1 MGKGKHGIGKILFTV
16 GGFFLGGGFWTGLS
30 AGSWLGG
37 AVLGASLGSSIWS
50 ATHKPKMRDFNAP
63 EIQRFDKVQETMS
76 SSANIPV
83 VYGYRK
89 IAGNQ
94 TYHQTNAD
102 QNTLHKHVVL
112 CEGGI
117 EGIESVSANDL
128 LIPTGSQNSNTVFTI
143 QNTIYEDATVRK
155 DGKHLYLH
163 WNGKDKDLYLA
174 NKDDA
179 QNADTLW
186 SWQTSVPELV
196 TYLNK
201 FGDGW
206 QAFPTAT
213 TSKYP
218 GDLWITYLGD
228 FIGKATISFPYRTK
242 NEEYFSYP
250 PNSFVRKDVHYQL
263 IEGSIHRLYNS
274 APFTWEA
281 DYNKYQ
287 QKHEH
292 NCYKSPANVQADT
305 ITGGT
310 NYTFYDSEAPSNYE
324 EVGGYPKMAWLDM
337 HFMVSSE
344 LNGNPSVSC
353 FIKGRKVLDTRT
365 NEVKYSTNPAMCLR
379 DFILSKTFGLGKWI
393 SRENID
399 EDSFKEVADYCD
411 EIIHYKGTSGEQI
424 DCKRYELNI
433 VIDQKQSALDWI
445 SDILGNFCGYIVCS
459 QDKIFL
465 KIEKPESTS
474 YRFNDSNCSDLTVAP
489 LTLDDTP
496 NCYKVSFVDP
506 LNNWNSVQAIVED
519 YADQKNRGKIIT
531 QEVTLEGTTSQ
542 NQALRLARFYRDY
555 NAICFKTVSFKT
567 GQQALHLEPG
577 DVIELSFR
585 NVFKD
590 EPFRITEIKED
601 NDGTYEISARSY
613 NKNIYNDY
621 LGATLQ
627 VYSYATKPSSLYGA
641 VPEIRDLKL
650 SQEYYINNDGTVVSN
665 IMGKIMLPVY
675 DYFHRVLIFY
685 MREQDADWI
694 YYGSTTGDNFIINN
708 AKTDEIYIFKIIV
721 ENTSGRRSQGYI
733 SPPYYVTGKDEPPSD
748 VTEGHV
754 WYNPNSTEIKL
765 IWTGIE
771 DKDLNH
777 YEIQDENL
785 EVIGETNFT
794 SFSYEI
800 KDDMA
805 HKFYIYA
812 IDNGG
817 NKSVN
822 PLVLTAQRDII
833 VDEVTGLSVIQDKN
847 NLSKIH
853 VSWNEIQDTR
863 LVSYAIYINDKKI
876 ANTTETSYL
885 ITLEKSGEYT
895 IGVKTYSM
903 FNTESKGVFS
913 TQAFKLE
920 PEDVTEF
927 SMTRLDTDRSVLQ
940 FTWNLVEHGVSYEI
954 RLGDSWDTGKIIT
967 KTNSNNFTY
976 QLRTEDVFK
985 FFVKAIGINNFYS
998 INAKELQADIVLS
1011 PNAPTNL
1018 KITQNQ
1024 KDRSQIIVT
1033 WTPPEGHDIAG
1044 YKVFIDNQYEDS
1056 VLTNLFTKNLSA
1068 SKDITVSVLAYTVAN
1083 FESTKVNASKRIEIE
1098 PMDVTGFNITQ
1109 NVSKK
1114 SEIHLYWDAPKQL
1127 DISHYE
1133 LRMGESWDNA
1143 TLVSSYITNNYYDMV
1158 INVEKTFHFWIKA
1171 VSNAGFKSLNPT
1183 HQECTFDLNP
1193 SAPTGL
1199 TVEQDKDDKSI
1210 VNVSWNPVNEFDIS
1224 YYEVRSGYTWED
1236 GEVLITTTNTRFSF
1250 KPKSDSGNI
1259 NIMLKAVNTSG
1270 FYSDEVR
1277 GNLYAIYEP
1286 SDVTSFLAYQNGD
1299 YVDFAWLKI
1308 QDTDVVGYEI
1318 REGYSWDTGT
1328 VICSMIPTLSYEI
1341 KVSFEGTFKYMI
1353 KAINRAGKY
1362 SVHENSQIVKI
1373 ENLSSKNIVLQIDE
1387 LAENTGTHNQ
1397 TEIAESLINWQ
1408 TMGGKFSDY
1417 NNLMF
1422 SEIGGKKVLR
1432 LKQQPDGTF
1441 ASNGVYTCGIIDVHQ
1456 VIIANISCNF
1466 RSTSKYLSDISAY
1479 LEIRTSKDNVTW
1491 TDWTRFMDAQYNF
1504 RYIEIRC
1511 ILKSNDPHKTVEVN
1525 SLQVV
1530 IDVPDREV
1538 TGNLDV
1544 PVGGTTVNYDK
1555 EFYIIP
1561 IVTPYALGYGIR
1573 CEITDKTKSSFKVRV
1588 LNENNQDVGGN
1599 VNWRARGY

>member
-1 MGKGKHGIGKILFTV
+1 MGKGKHGGLGKILFTV

-37 AVLGASLGSSIWS
+37 AVLGASLGSSIWT
-50 ATHKPKMRDFNAP
+50 ATHKPKMKDFTAP
-63 EIQRFDKVQETMS
+63 EIQRFDKVQETMT

-89 IAGNQ
+89 ISGNQ

-117 EGIESVSANDL
+117 EGVESVSGNDL
-128 LIPTGSQNSNTVFTI
+128 LIPTGSQTSNTVFTI
-143 QNTIYEDATVRK
+143 QNTKYQDATVYK
-155 DGKHLYLH
+155 KGKTLRLH
-163 WNGKDKDLYLA
+163 WNGKNKELYLA

-201 FGDGW
+201 LGEGW

-218 GDLWITYLGD
+218 GDLWDISEGNQFIEEVVFKGLYPPFESFEQDGYFYE
-228 FIGKATISFPYRTK
+228 FIGSSLYPSASGHGHRHATHFK
-242 NEEYFSYP
+242 
-250 PNSFVRKDVHYQL
+250 
-263 IEGSIHRLYNS
+263 
-274 APFTWEA
+274 
-281 DYNKYQ
+281 KY
-287 QKHEH
+287 KLGGAV
-292 NCYKSPANVQADT
+292 NCYKKPTNVQAST
-305 ITGGT
+305 VTGGT
-310 NYTFYDSEAPSNYE
+310 NYTYHDCETPSNYE
-324 EVGGYPKMAWLDM
+324 EVGGYPKMVWLDM
-337 HFMVSSE
+337 NFMVSNE

-353 FIKGRKVLDTRT
+353 FVKGRKVLDTRT
-365 NEVKYSTNPAMCLR
+365 GKTSYSTNPAMCLR
-379 DFILSKTFGLGKWI
+379 DFILSKRFGLGKWI
-393 SRENID
+393 KQENID

-411 EIIHYKGTSGEQI
+411 EIIHYKNSFGEQI

-445 SDILGNFCGYIVCS
+445 SDILGNFCGYLVCS

-465 KIEKPESTS
+465 KIEKPVSTS
-474 YRFNDSNCSDLTVAP
+474 YKFNDSNCFDLTVAP
-489 LTLDDTP
+489 LPLDDTP

-519 YADQKNRGKIIT
+519 FADQKARGRIIT

-555 NAICFKTVSFKT
+555 NAICFKTISFKT

-577 DVIELSFR
+577 DVVELTFR

-590 EPFRITEIKED
+590 EPFRIMEIKEE
-601 NDGTYEISARSY
+601 NDGTYEISARNY
-613 NKNIYNDY
+613 NKDIYNDY

-627 VYSYATKPSSLYGA
+627 VYSYATKPSSMYGA
-641 VPEIRDLKL
+641 VPEIRALKL
-650 SQEYYINNDGTVVSN
+650 SQEYYVNADGTVVSN
-665 IMGKIMLPVY
+665 ILGDIKLPVY
-675 DYFHRVLIFY
+675 DYTKRFL
-685 MREQDADWI
+685 I
-694 YYGSTTGDNFIINN
+694 YYAIDDAEVWEYFGDTVEDVFVLSNV
-708 AKTDEIYIFKIIV
+708 KTKANYTFKIIV
-721 ENTSGRRSQGYI
+721 ENTTGRKSEGYI
-733 SPPYYVTGKDEPPSD
+733 SPRYYVTGKDEPPSD
-748 VTEGHV
+748 VIEGRV
-754 WYNPNSTEIKL
+754 WYNPDSTEIKL
-765 IWTGIE
+765 IWTNIE
-771 DKDLNH
+771 DKDLNR
-777 YEIQDENL
+777 YEIQDENHT
-785 EVIGETNFT
+785 VIGETVST
-794 SFSYEI
+794 SFTYHIS
-800 KDDMA
+800 DDKA

-812 IDNGG
+812 VDNGG

-833 VDEVTGLSVIQDKN
+833 VDDVTELIVTQDNN
-847 NLSKIH
+847 NLSKVH
-853 VSWNEIQDTR
+853 LKWKEVKDTR
-863 LVSYAIYINDKKI
+863 LVSYVIYCNDKKM
-876 ANTTETSYL
+876 ASTNETSFTL
-885 ITLEKSGEYT
+885 VLEKSGTYK

-903 FNTESKGVFS
+903 FDRESEGTFDTK
-913 TQAFKLE
+913 TYKLE
-920 PEDVTEF
+920 PEDVSELN
-927 SMTRLDTDRSVLQ
+927 MTKLDTDRSILQ
-940 FTWNLVEHGVSYEI
+940 FTWNLVEHGVSYEVRI
-954 RLGDSWDTGKIIT
+954 GDTWETGKVLT
-967 KTNSNNFTY
+967 KTNTNSFNY
-976 QLRTEDVFK
+976 QFRTEGVFK
-985 FFVKAIGINNFYS
+985 FFVKAIGVNEFYS
-998 INAKELQADIVLS
+998 LNAKMLEVNNILRPD
-1011 PNAPTNL
+1011 APTDL
-1018 KITQNQ
+1018 KVTQNPR
-1024 KDRSQIIVT
+1024 DRSQIIVT

-1044 YKVFIDNQYEDS
+1044 YKVFINGKLEDS
-1056 VLTNLFTKNLSA
+1056 VLTNSFTKNLES
-1068 SKDITVSVLAYTVAN
+1068 SSNITVSVLAYTVAN
-1083 FESTKVNASKRIEIE
+1083 FESVKTHINVYIEIE
-1098 PMDVTGFNITQ
+1098 PADVTGFRIIQ

-1114 SEIHLYWDAPKQL
+1114 SEIHLYWNPPEQL

-1133 LRMGESWDNA
+1133 LRMGESWDNS
-1143 TLVSSYITNNYYDMV
+1143 TLVSSYITNSYYDMT
-1158 INVEKTFHFWIKA
+1158 INVEKTFHFWLKA
-1171 VSNAGFKSLNPT
+1171 VSVAGVYSLNPA

-1199 TVEQDKDDKSI
+1199 KIEQDKDDKSI

-1224 YYEVRSGYTWED
+1224 FYEVRSGFVWE
-1236 GEVLITTTNTRFSF
+1236 ESELLITTTNTRFSF

-1259 NIMLKAVNTSG
+1259 NIMIKAVNTSG

-1277 GNLYAIYEP
+1277 ASLYAIYEP

-1299 YVDFAWLKI
+1299 YVDFAWLKVP
-1308 QDTDVVGYEI
+1308 DSDVVGYEI
-1318 REGYSWDTGT
+1318 REGYSWETGT

-1362 SVHENSQIVKI
+1362 SVHGNYQLVKI
-1373 ENLSSKNIVLQIDE
+1373 ENLSNKNIVLQVNEIE
-1387 LAENTGTHNQ
+1387 ENNGTHNK
-1397 TEIAESLINWQ
+1397 TEIAESLLNWQ
-1408 TMGGKFSDY
+1408 TVGGKFSDY
-1417 NNLMF
+1417 ETLMF

-1441 ASNGVYTCGIIDVHQ
+1441 ATNGVYTCDTIDVHQ

-1479 LEIRTSKDNVTW
+1479 LEIRTSKDNITW

-1504 RYIEIRC
+1504 RYVELRC
-1511 ILKSNDPHKTVEVN
+1511 ILKTNDPHKTVEVN
-1525 SLQVV
+1525 TFEVV

-1544 PVGGTTVNYDK
+1544 PVGGTTVTYDK
-1555 EFYIIP
+1555 EFYIVP

>member
-50 ATHKPKMRDFNAP
+50 ATHKPKKRDFNAP

-128 LIPTGSQNSNTVFTI
+128 LIPTGSQNSNTAFTI
-143 QNTIYEDATVRK
+143 QNTMYQDATVRK

-163 WNGKDKDLYLA
+163 WNGKDKYLYLA

-201 FGDGW
+201 LGDGW

-218 GDLWITYLGD
+218 GDLWITYLGN

-242 NEEYFSYP
+242 HEEYFSYP
-250 PNSFVRKDVHYQL
+250 PNSFVREDVRYQL
-263 IEGSIHRLYNS
+263 IKGSIHRLYNS

-292 NCYKSPANVQADT
+292 SCYKSPANVQADT

-474 YRFNDSNCSDLTVAP
+474 YRFNDSNCSDLTVVP

-506 LNNWNSVQAIVED
+506 LNNWNTVQAIVED

-585 NVFKD
+585 DVFKD

-721 ENTSGRRSQGYI
+721 ENTSGRRSEGYI
-733 SPPYYVTGKDEPPSD
+733 SPRYYVTGKDEPPSD
-748 VTEGHV
+748 VIEGRV

-833 VDEVTGLSVIQDKN
+833 VDDVTELVVTQDNN
-847 NLSKIH
+847 NLSKVH
-853 VSWNEIQDTR
+853 LKWKEVKDTR
-863 LVSYAIYINDKKI
+863 LVSYVIYCNDKRMASTK
-876 ANTTETSYL
+876 ETSFTL
-885 ITLEKSGEYT
+885 VLEKSGSYK

-903 FNTESKGVFS
+903 FDKESEGTFNTQ
-913 TQAFKLE
+913 TYKLE

-927 SMTRLDTDRSVLQ
+927 SMTKLDTDRSVLQ
-940 FTWNLVEHGVSYEI
+940 FTWNLVEHGVSYEVRI
-954 RLGDSWDTGKIIT
+954 GDTWETGKVLT
-967 KTNSNNFTY
+967 KTNTNNFNY
-976 QLRTEDVFK
+976 QFRTEGVFK
-985 FFVKAIGINNFYS
+985 FFVKAIGVNEFYS
-998 INAKELQADIVLS
+998 LTAKEIEVNNLLR
-1011 PNAPTNL
+1011 PNAPTDL
-1018 KITQNQ
+1018 KVVQNSR
-1024 KDRSQIIVT
+1024 DRSQIIVT

-1044 YKVFIDNQYEDS
+1044 YKVFINNKLEES
-1056 VLTNLFTKNLSA
+1056 VLTNSFTKNLETS
-1068 SKDITVSVLAYTVAN
+1068 SNISISVLAYTVAN
-1083 FESTKVNASKRIEIE
+1083 FESVKAHINAFIEIE
-1098 PMDVTGFNITQ
+1098 PADVTGFRIIQ

-1114 SEIHLYWDAPKQL
+1114 SEIHLYWNPPEQL

-1133 LRMGESWDNA
+1133 LRMGESWDNS
-1143 TLVSSYITNNYYDMV
+1143 TLVSSYITNSYYDMT
-1158 INVEKTFHFWIKA
+1158 INVEKTFHFWLKA
-1171 VSNAGFKSLNPT
+1171 VSVAGVYSLNPA

-1199 TVEQDKDDKSI
+1199 KIEQDKDDKSI
-1210 VNVSWNPVNEFDIS
+1210 VNVSWNSVNEFDIS
-1224 YYEVRSGYTWED
+1224 FYEVRSGFVWE
-1236 GEVLITTTNTRFSF
+1236 ESELLITTTNTRFSF

-1259 NIMLKAVNTSG
+1259 NIMIKAVNTSG

-1328 VICSMIPTLSYEI
+1328 VICSMISTLSYEI

-1373 ENLSSKNIVLQIDE
+1373 ENLSNKNIVLQVNEIE
-1387 LAENTGTHNQ
+1387 ENNGTHNK
-1397 TEIAESLINWQ
+1397 TEIAESLLNWQ
-1408 TMGGKFSDY
+1408 TVGGKFSDY
-1417 NNLMF
+1417 ETLMF
-1422 SEIGGKKVLR
+1422 SEVGGKKVLR

-1441 ASNGVYTCGIIDVHQ
+1441 ATNGVYTCDTIDVHQ

-1479 LEIRTSKDNVTW
+1479 LEIRTSKDNITW

-1504 RYIEIRC
+1504 RYVELRC
-1511 ILKSNDPHKTVEVN
+1511 ILKTNDPHKTVEVN
-1525 SLQVV
+1525 TFEVV

-1544 PVGGTTVNYDK
+1544 PVGGTTVTYDK
-1555 EFYIIP
+1555 EFYIVP
-1561 IVTPYALGYGIR
+1561 IVTPYALGYGVR
-1573 CEITDKTKSSFKVRV
+1573 CEIADKTKSSFKVRV